1 MDLHLNSHLPKYL
14 NIKSIMIMD
23 AKKKTNW
30 GQLSIL
36 LSIIA
41 VVFTVIRW
49 GNVGS
54 FGMPLCSSLGAIV
67 AGIIALVKKDGG
79 NRASAI
85 FGIILSVPALLI
97 SLWKL
102 YNFINI
108 MY

>member
-1 MDLHLNSHLPKYL
+1 MDT
-14 NIKSIMIMD
+14 
-23 AKKKTNW
+23 KKKTNW

-41 VVFTVIRW
+41 VVFIVVKW

-54 FGMPLCSSLGAIV
+54 FGMPLCNSLGAII
-67 AGIIALVKKDGG
+67 AGIIALSPKDGG
-79 NRASAI
+79 NRSLAI
-85 FGIILSVPALLI
+85 IGIILSLPALLI

-102 YNFINI
+102 YTFINL

>member
-1 MDLHLNSHLPKYL
+1 MDT
-14 NIKSIMIMD
+14 
-23 AKKKTNW
+23 KKKPNW

-41 VVFTVIRW
+41 VVFIVIRW

-54 FGMPLCSSLGAIV
+54 FGMPLCNSLGAII
-67 AGIIALVKKDGG
+67 AGIIALSKKDGG
-79 NRASAI
+79 KRASAI
-85 FGIILSVPALLI
+85 IGIIMSVPALLI

-102 YNFINI
+102 YIFINI

>member
-1 MDLHLNSHLPKYL
+1 
-14 NIKSIMIMD
+14 MD
-23 AKKKTNW
+23 AKKKTYC

-41 VVFTVIRW
+41 VVFTVISL
-49 GNVGS
+49 GNVGR
-54 FGMPLCSSLGAIV
+54 FGMPLCNSIGAIV

-79 NRASAI
+79 KRNLAI

-102 YNFINI
+102 YNFINL

>member
-1 MDLHLNSHLPKYL
+1 MDT
-14 NIKSIMIMD
+14 
-23 AKKKTNW
+23 KKKPNW

-41 VVFTVIRW
+41 VVFIVTRW

-54 FGMPLCSSLGAIV
+54 FGLPLCNSLGAIIT
-67 AGIIALVKKDGG
+67 GIIALSQKDGG
-79 NRASAI
+79 NRGLAI
-85 FGIILSVPALLI
+85 IGIIMSVPALLI

-102 YNFINI
+102 YIFINI

>member
-1 MDLHLNSHLPKYL
+1 ME
-14 NIKSIMIMD
+14 IKKEI
-23 AKKKTNW
+23 NW

-41 VVFTVIRW
+41 VVFIIIRW

-54 FGMPLCSSLGAIV
+54 FGTPLCNSLGALIT
-67 AGIIALVKKDGG
+67 GIIALSKKDGG
-79 NRASAI
+79 NRTLAI
-85 FGIILSVPALLI
+85 IGVVLSVPALLI

>member
-1 MDLHLNSHLPKYL
+1 MDT
-14 NIKSIMIMD
+14 
-23 AKKKTNW
+23 KKKPNW

-67 AGIIALVKKDGG
+67 AGIIALVRKDGG
-79 NRASAI
+79 NRGLAI
-85 FGIILSVPALLI
+85 IGIIMSVPALLI

-102 YNFINI
+102 YIFINI

>member
-1 MDLHLNSHLPKYL
+1 MDT
-14 NIKSIMIMD
+14 
-23 AKKKTNW
+23 KKKPNW

-41 VVFTVIRW
+41 VVFIVIRW

-54 FGMPLCSSLGAIV
+54 FGMPLCNSLGAII
-67 AGIIALVKKDGG
+67 AGIIALSQKDGG
-79 NRASAI
+79 KRASAI
-85 FGIILSVPALLI
+85 IGIIMSVPALLI

-102 YNFINI
+102 YIFINI

>member
-1 MDLHLNSHLPKYL
+1 MET
-14 NIKSIMIMD
+14 
-23 AKKKTNW
+23 KKKTDL

>member
-1 MDLHLNSHLPKYL
+1 
-14 NIKSIMIMD
+14 MIMD

-102 YNFINI
+102 YNFINL

>member
-1 MDLHLNSHLPKYL
+1 MDT
-14 NIKSIMIMD
+14 
-23 AKKKTNW
+23 KKKTNW

-41 VVFTVIRW
+41 VVFIVIRW

-54 FGMPLCSSLGAIV
+54 FGMPLCNSLGAIIV
-67 AGIIALVKKDGG
+67 GIIALLKKDGG
-79 NRASAI
+79 NKTLAI
-85 FGIILSVPALLI
+85 IGIILSVPALLI

>member
-1 MDLHLNSHLPKYL
+1 
-14 NIKSIMIMD
+14 MD

-36 LSIIA
+36 LSISQKDE
-41 VVFTVIRW
+41 
-49 GNVGS
+49 GNRG
-54 FGMPLCSSLGAIV
+54 LAII
-67 AGIIALVKKDGG
+67 GIIM
-79 NRASAI
+79 
-85 FGIILSVPALLI
+85 SVPALLI

>member
-1 MDLHLNSHLPKYL
+1 MDTKN
-14 NIKSIMIMD
+14 
-23 AKKKTNW
+23 KTNW
-30 GQLSIL
+30 GQLSII

-41 VVFTVIRW
+41 VVFIVIRW

-54 FGMPLCSSLGAIV
+54 FGLPLCNSLGAIIT
-67 AGIIALVKKDGG
+67 GIIALSKKDGG
-79 NRASAI
+79 NRGLAI
-85 FGIILSVPALLI
+85 IGIIMSLPALLI

>member
-1 MDLHLNSHLPKYL
+1 MDT
-14 NIKSIMIMD
+14 
-23 AKKKTNW
+23 KKKPNW

-41 VVFTVIRW
+41 VVFIVIRW

-54 FGMPLCSSLGAIV
+54 FGMSLCNSLGAIIT
-67 AGIIALVKKDGG
+67 GIIALSQKDGG
-79 NRASAI
+79 NRGLAI
-85 FGIILSVPALLI
+85 IGIIMSVPALLI

-102 YNFINI
+102 YIFINI

>member
-1 MDLHLNSHLPKYL
+1 MDT
-14 NIKSIMIMD
+14 
-23 AKKKTNW
+23 KKKTNW

-41 VVFTVIRW
+41 VVFIVIRW

-54 FGMPLCSSLGAIV
+54 FGMPLCNSLGAII
-67 AGIIALVKKDGG
+67 AGIIALSKKDGG
-79 NRASAI
+79 KRASAI
-85 FGIILSVPALLI
+85 IGIIMSVPALLI

-102 YNFINI
+102 YIFIN

>member
-1 MDLHLNSHLPKYL
+1 
-14 NIKSIMIMD
+14 MD

>member
-1 MDLHLNSHLPKYL
+1 
-14 NIKSIMIMD
+14 MD

-41 VVFTVIRW
+41 VVFIVIRW

-54 FGMPLCSSLGAIV
+54 FGMPLCNSLGAII
-67 AGIIALVKKDGG
+67 AGIIALSQKDGG
-79 NRASAI
+79 NRGLAI
-85 FGIILSVPALLI
+85 IGIIMSVPALLI

-102 YNFINI
+102 YIFINI

>member
-1 MDLHLNSHLPKYL
+1 
-14 NIKSIMIMD
+14 MD

-102 YNFINI
+102 YNFINL